1 MELFDKQVKHY
12 TDKYNE
18 LKKVFEKRDYA
29 VIAKTLGV
37 EDVKEAFKKNDDTFE
52 KFVLAYANV
61 MPGKVSC
68 TAYAAAVARICE
80 DNGIKYKI
88 YTGFC
93 EPKNF
98 VKYKTDKKTY
108 NERKKKGEKHP
119 MFPTH
124 VYLETEDKKIYEYY
138 NGEKDIDHID
148 VVEIA

>member
-18 LKKVFEKRDYA
+18 LKKVFEKRDYT

-37 EDVKEAFKKNDDTFE
+37 DVKDSFKKNDEDFE

-61 MPGKVSC
+61 MPGRVSC
-68 TAYAAAVARICE
+68 TAYAAAVARICD
-80 DNGIKYKI
+80 DNGIKYKV

-98 VKYKTDKKTY
+98 VKYKT
-108 NERKKKGEKHP
+108 
-119 MFPTH
+119 
-124 VYLETEDKKIYEYY
+124 DKKIYEYY